1 MDEKTISLLNE
12 VSRSAEMGKNTVRRL
27 LDVTDDPKMLS
38 HLRKELA
45 TFEDVSRRS
54 HAMLATY
61 GKLPKEQS
69 PAAKLSAQMG
79 ISMKTMVDRS
89 PRNLAEML
97 IEGNTMGVTQLT
109 EALKDNR
116 GATSRSHSVCSTP
129 RTSTRT
135 SCTRFSEYGRIR
147 TLKRGPRAG
156 GGLFVCAFSL
166 QSTKLE
172 QKCHK

>member
-1 MDEKTISLLNE
+1 MEEKTISLLNE

-116 GATSRSHSVCSTP
+116 GANEGAVALAQRLQHAEN
-129 RTSTRT
+129 
-135 SCTRFSEYGRIR
+135 EYSNE
-147 TLKRGPRAG
+147 LH
-156 GGLFVCAFSL
+156 AFL
-166 QSTKLE
+166 
-172 QKCHK
+172 